1 MIQSWQRLVDGVWT
15 TATPPNGGL
24 LQSTVGGARDVV
36 VAPPWPVEPS
46 HPQPQAEWID
56 EQGELWRK
64 SGAGNW
70 QLLIDGIWVNT
81 APPSGGLRK
90 LTGPQ
95 DLPDAVVIE
104 MTGPEGPQGPPGPPG
119 SGGLLVAEVL
129 SIEFQDGVN
138 NTFPLSTDA
147 DLSQAFQ
154 VFRNGLL
161 EIQGHGFLVTP
172 THVTFTTPPLDS
184 DVLTV
189 IYQKAQ

>member
-1 MIQSWQRLVDGVWT
+1 MIHSWQRLVDGAWT
-15 TATPPNGGL
+15 TATPPSGGL
-24 LQSTVGGARDVV
+24 LQSATGGSRDVI
-36 VAPPWPVEPS
+36 VAPPWPVEPV
-46 HPQPQAEWID
+46 HQPQAEWID
-56 EQGELWRK
+56 EQGDLWRK
-64 SGAGNW
+64 SSAGDW
-70 QLLIDGIWVNT
+70 QSLVDGYWVNT

-90 LTGPQ
+90 FTTPQ
-95 DLPDAVVIE
+95 DSPGAVIIE

-129 SIEFQDGVN
+129 SIEFQNGVN